1 MEPYKIKWCESC
13 QESTEHFDDRQYAT
27 EPEKWNCMQCIDRHG
42 SSDALDNAEYLDD
55 LDEGEGILYD
65 EY

>member
-1 MEPYKIKWCESC
+1 
-13 QESTEHFDDRQYAT
+13 
-27 EPEKWNCMQCIDRHG
+27 MQCIDRHG